1 MYFLEILLDLL
12 NLVGVF
18 LEYDLFGSEV
28 SYFQEMPSSDMQS
41 DAQRIDMIG
50 YLISRGFAD
59 RILVAHD
66 VHTCYQLTKY
76 GGHGYAH
83 ILDYA
88 VPKMRLKGITKG
100 NIDKILVTNPKSWL
114 TYY

>member
-1 MYFLEILLDLL
+1 M
-12 NLVGVF
+12 F

-28 SYFQEMPSSDMQS
+28 SYFQEMPTIDMLS

-50 YLISRGFAD
+50 HLIASGYGD

-66 VHTCYQLTKY
+66 VHTCNQLTKY

-88 VPKMRLKGITKG
+88 VPKMRLKGFSQAD
-100 NIDKILVTNPKSWL
+100 IDKILVTNPKSWL